1 MPLKLHVSFTKK
13 VGLPEYSSLGAA
25 CGVELELDQSLLS
38 ADPDGLQ
45 ARVKQAYAAC
55 SRAVN
60 EELSRQTT
68 GASHA
73 DHTPVTQPSHKA
85 ATQTNGHQASD
96 KQLSY
101 ARQLAQQINGFGVR
115 KLEALA
121 QKMFDKPLAGL
132 TTLDASGLI
141 DTLKEIK
148 AGNIDANTA
157 LNGAA
162 I

>member
-1 MPLKLHVSFTKK
+1 MPLKLHVSINKK
-13 VGLPEYSSLGAA
+13 VGLPEYSSLGAS

-60 EELSRQTT
+60 EELSRQTD

-73 DHTPVTQPSHKA
+73 NSTPVTQPSHRP
-85 ATQTNGHQASD
+85 ATQTNGHAASE

-115 KLEALA
+115 KLDALA
-121 QKMFDKPLAGL
+121 QKMFGKPLAGL
-132 TTLDASGLI
+132 STLDASGLI
-141 DTLKEIK
+141 DVLKDLK
-148 AGNIDANTA
+148 SGKIDVEAA

-162 I
+162 Q